1 MCCQDDAA
9 LCLDCDIRVHAANKL
24 ATKHQRVSLLTVATA
39 PTCDICQEKTGYYF
53 CLEDRAL
60 LCRDCDLSI
69 HSVNTLSSN
78 HQRFLLPGIRV
89 SLEAISVPEA
99 SKPVPEE
106 AAHFRPAVKQNAQ
119 FAQYEVPQYEPARA
133 TSGGR
138 RNGNNSPH
146 LGHSPSAVD
155 TKPPASV
162 RQSQPQIAPQPHHAA
177 HPARIQGGQ
186 GDFNGVLS
194 RPQGS
199 TQQARTMTQ
208 QNVSN
213 APGASGLLRRSSIT
227 EFLTEGVPSWR
238 MDDLLSFA
246 DIGDGYNNTAD
257 FSSSKADMG
266 SLGDFDWAAD
276 FNLFDDQVFDDAAQ
290 HEVPQMPSPPTASGL
305 SRGSKVV
312 GAVKGNFRQDPAAK
326 FVADFDN
333 SFVVPDLGLQ
343 NSPPPISPPGA
354 KRRRSLYV

>member
-9 LCLDCDIRVHAANKL
+9 LCLDCDTRVHAANKL

-39 PTCDICQEKTGYYF
+39 PTCDICQVLTCDIRFSFLASLSSSRPLLRFYANCSPYGGVAQEKTGYYF

-89 SLEAISVPEA
+89 SLEAISVPEV

-106 AAHFRPAVKQNAQ
+106 AAHFRPALKQNAQ

-162 RQSQPQIAPQPHHAA
+162 RQSQPQFAPQPHHAA

-186 GDFNGVLS
+186 GDFNGVPS

-199 TQQARTMTQ
+199 TQQARIMTQ

-227 EFLTEGVPSWR
+227 EFLTEGVPGWR

-257 FSSSKADMG
+257 FSSSKVPPCLFNVHACHP
-266 SLGDFDWAAD
+266 SLQRHMLCRHAC
-276 FNLFDDQVFDDAAQ
+276 
-290 HEVPQMPSPPTASGL
+290 
-305 SRGSKVV
+305 
-312 GAVKGNFRQDPAAK
+312 
-326 FVADFDN
+326 
-333 SFVVPDLGLQ
+333 
-343 NSPPPISPPGA
+343 
-354 KRRRSLYV
+354 